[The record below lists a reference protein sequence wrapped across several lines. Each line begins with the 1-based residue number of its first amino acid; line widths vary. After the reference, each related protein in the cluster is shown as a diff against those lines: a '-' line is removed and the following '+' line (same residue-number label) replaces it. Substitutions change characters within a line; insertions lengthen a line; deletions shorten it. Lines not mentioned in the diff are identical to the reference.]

1 MRNASRRTKVRV
13 AVALAI
19 AIIVALVVTATTT
32 GFSDPAV
39 PSGDVATVDGVDN
52 GTISQEDFDAAM
64 KEGAQSLGLQK
75 VPAPDDDQ
83 YAQLVG
89 QVMQGLVLP
98 IWVRG
103 EAEERGITVDD
114 DDVQDEY
121 EAQKKQAGI
130 KNQEDL
136 EKILK
141 QQNLTE
147 EEVLDG
153 IRDQLLQQKLLA
165 EAAPGSQSLPDDLA
179 QLTPEEQTEK
189 LADHYG
195 VSDHDVQAYYDTAK
209 DKPVAEGG
217 FTTPPTR
224 TARVILNTSED
235 KINAAKEELEKGD
248 LSDETWKKVAK
259 KYSQDQTSN
268 ANGGELPQ
276 PVEQGSATPSPYED
290 QIFDAQVNELVGP
303 IDTGDRGF
311 LLLEVTKDTP
321 GKTQPLDDQLKQQIT
336 AAIVNNRQQQVF
348 YDFQKSFFE
357 KWTARTYCTS
367 AADSEF
373 CSGYEAPETEPAEG
387 EPEPPPVQSTQP
399 IEPGTSEIPLSF
411 PSGYQPTQGTLP
423 QGPGA
428 GVQLP
433 ATDATT
439 LPAGAT
445 TIPSGATGATGT
457 TTPPTTTP

>member
-235 KINAAKEELEKGD
+235 KINAAKGIAPGSYDGADGAAPMVLVDPRQFPGGHRGLFARAPRLGPSFPD
-248 LSDETWKKVAK
+248 RRDRLGAPIAGNGRIRLRLAGRPRG
-259 KYSQDQTSN
+259 TSRSG
-268 ANGGELPQ
+268 ANLASPHGSGENPRAC
-276 PVEQGSATPSPYED
+276 VHRPS
-290 QIFDAQVNELVGP
+290 N
-303 IDTGDRGF
+303 
-311 LLLEVTKDTP
+311 
-321 GKTQPLDDQLKQQIT
+321 
-336 AAIVNNRQQQVF
+336 
-348 YDFQKSFFE
+348 
-357 KWTARTYCTS
+357 
-367 AADSEF
+367 
-373 CSGYEAPETEPAEG
+373 
-387 EPEPPPVQSTQP
+387 PPP
-399 IEPGTSEIPLSF
+399 
-411 PSGYQPTQGTLP
+411 
-423 QGPGA
+423 
-428 GVQLP
+428 GVGLCSP
-433 ATDATT
+433 RSSASLA
-439 LPAGAT
+439 
-445 TIPSGATGATGT
+445 
-457 TTPPTTTP
+457 

>member
-1 MRNASRRTKVRV
+1 M
-13 AVALAI
+13 AI
-19 AIIVALVVTATTT
+19 
-32 GFSDPAV
+32 G
-39 PSGDVATVDGVDN
+39 
-52 GTISQEDFDAAM
+52 
-64 KEGAQSLGLQK
+64 
-75 VPAPDDDQ
+75 
-83 YAQLVG
+83 
-89 QVMQGLVLP
+89 
-98 IWVRG
+98 
-103 EAEERGITVDD
+103 
-114 DDVQDEY
+114 
-121 EAQKKQAGI
+121 
-130 KNQEDL
+130 
-136 EKILK
+136 
-141 QQNLTE
+141 
-147 EEVLDG
+147 
-153 IRDQLLQQKLLA
+153 KL
-165 EAAPGSQSLPDDLA
+165 SW
-179 QLTPEEQTEK
+179 
-189 LADHYG
+189 
-195 VSDHDVQAYYDTAK
+195 
-209 DKPVAEGG
+209 
-217 FTTPPTR
+217 
-224 TARVILNTSED
+224 NT
-235 KINAAKEELEKGD
+235 
-248 LSDETWKKVAK
+248 
-259 KYSQDQTSN
+259 

-439 LPAGAT
+439 LPAGFVPRGLAAT
-445 TIPSGATGATGT
+445 TS
-457 TTPPTTTP
+457 